1 MKWSELFSLRISELV
16 LNQLQKEKEIIV
28 HKEAETLRNHIS
40 HLITQNFEQE
50 TELDREVQA
59 FMDDLEKQGHSFERY
74 KMFPL
79 LKKKLAKQ
87 KGIIL

>member
-1 MKWSELFSLRISELV
+1 MKWAELFSLRISELV
-16 LNQLQKEKEIIV
+16 LSQLKKEKEITI
-28 HKEAETLRNHIS
+28 HKEEEVLRSRIS
-40 HLITQNFEQE
+40 HLIVKNFEQE
-50 TELDREVQA
+50 RELDREVQA
-59 FMDDLEKQGHSFERY
+59 LMDDLEKQGHSFERY

>member
-16 LNQLQKEKEIIV
+16 LNQLQKEKEITLN
-28 HKEAETLRNHIS
+28 KEVDILRNRIS

-50 TELDREVQA
+50 KELDQEVQGL
-59 FMDDLEKQGHSFERY
+59 MDELEKQGHSFERY

-79 LKKKLAKQ
+79 LKKKLAKN